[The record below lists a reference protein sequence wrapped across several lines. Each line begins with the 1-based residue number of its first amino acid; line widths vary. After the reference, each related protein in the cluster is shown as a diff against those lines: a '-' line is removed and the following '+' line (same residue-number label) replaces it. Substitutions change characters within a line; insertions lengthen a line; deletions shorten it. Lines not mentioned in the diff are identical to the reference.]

1 MRPAAA
7 AGPDGTRA
15 GPEVPN
21 LSGGPRIV
29 RRVTSEV
36 RLRPVR
42 DEDLPAFFAHE
53 QDPQANW
60 MAAFGPKDPA
70 DRAAFDAHWARIR
83 SDPRIVNR
91 TVTVD
96 GTVVGRVAAFP
107 VGERTEVSYWIDS
120 AHWGRGHATAALAA
134 LLRELPQRPVHARA
148 AKDNAASLA
157 VLRKCGFVVVGEDS
171 GYAAG
176 RGAEVEEYVLELPA
190 EATDQGDH

>member
-1 MRPAAA
+1 MRAAPS
-7 AGPDGTRA
+7 AGPDGTVI
-15 GPEVPN
+15 GPEVPSVSVG
-21 LSGGPRIV
+21 LRIL
-29 RRVTSEV
+29 RRVTSDV
-36 RLRPVR
+36 RIRPVR
-42 DEDLPAFFAHE
+42 DDDLPEFFAHE

-83 SDPRIVNR
+83 ADPRIVNR

-96 GTVVGRVAAFP
+96 GTVVGHVAAFP
-107 VGERTEVSYWIDS
+107 VGERTEVSYWIDPTR
-120 AHWGRGHATAALAA
+120 WGRGHATAALAA

-171 GYAAG
+171 GYANG
-176 RGAEVEEYVLELPA
+176 RGTEVEEYVLELPA
-190 EATDQGDH
+190 EATDQGGH